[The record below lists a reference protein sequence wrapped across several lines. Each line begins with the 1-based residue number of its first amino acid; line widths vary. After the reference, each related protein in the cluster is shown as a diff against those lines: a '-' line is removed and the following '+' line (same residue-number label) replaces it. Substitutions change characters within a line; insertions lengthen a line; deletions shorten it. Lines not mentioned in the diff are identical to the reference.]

1 MPFVADLNRELTLL
15 PRLPS
20 WFPGG
25 RFAAGEGKGRRGKRG
40 GREGEVSVPPLIYNL
55 TAE

>member
-1 MPFVADLNRELTLL
+1 MRKCVPFVADLNRELTLL

-25 RFAAGEGKGRRGKRG
+25 RFAAGEGKGRRGKG
-40 GREGEVSVPPLIYNL
+40 MEGK
-55 TAE
+55 AR